1 MPLSSR
7 LHNLAN
13 DLEVDKALTKAQL
26 LRHYRLQLEDVP
38 TKTFYTV
45 EHSLSPT
52 KGSGS
57 PQLNTFVCSSST
69 IARRRGRKLQHLAGV
84 TEMRHL
90 LGAHTADWRNNAD
103 DSNGEGEEDG
113 EWRSPQG
120 RTAIEYDI
128 GSYSTKYILNK
139 AHSLR
144 WKGYDSI
151 IWGCPSERLVKS
163 RGKTLS
169 DVGIDVRVLYVPWV

>member
-1 MPLSSR
+1 MPHFSGPNQS
-7 LHNLAN
+7 AS
-13 DLEVDKALTKAQL
+13 DLEVDKAMTETQL
-26 LRHYRLQLEDVP
+26 LRHYGLRLEALP
-38 TKTFYTV
+38 TGTVYTV

-52 KGSGS
+52 KGSGN

-90 LGAHTADWRNNAD
+90 LGAHTEDWRNNAD

-113 EWRSPQG
+113 EWRSPYG
-120 RTAIEYDI
+120 RVAIEYDI
-128 GSYSTKYILNK
+128 GSYATRYILNK
-139 AHSLR
+139 ARSLR

-151 IWGCPSERLVKS
+151 IWGCPSERLVRS
-163 RGKTLS
+163 RAKTLAN
-169 DVGIDVRVLYVPWV
+169 VGIDVQVLHVPWC